1 MCEFVCLVAGS
12 ARLVAGSARLVAG
25 SARLVAF
32 LRSFPPGLRA
42 AVGLVAGSARLVAFL
57 RSFPPALLALRAA
70 VVCSFWL
77 CFASSFRKARDRD
90 TG

>member
-12 ARLVAGSARLVAG
+12 ARLVAGSAR
-25 SARLVAF
+25 
-32 LRSFPPGLRA
+32 
-42 AVGLVAGSARLVAFL
+42 LVAGSARLVAFL